1 MLKDWEGSHGLQPI
15 LMIGML
21 ANDNVLA
28 AAVMAVLAAWLTNR
42 LFSEIDEFA

>member
-1 MLKDWEGSHGLQPI
+1 LQPI

-21 ANDNVLA
+21 ANDNVLT
-28 AAVMAVLAAWLTNR
+28 AAVMAVLAARLTNR